1 MFKWNIWGNIVR
13 IKKDWIFY
21 MFFLNLSLDNHQFRK
36 WVLFFSTDIR
46 RCNLLLFKEIAPSVD
61 LLRPLLP
68 ENPYLRSL
76 KVDCGKL
83 DDSAIQ
89 ILLRPSLQELCL
101 VNCSDF
107 SGKLLSEIGGM
118 CKNLRFSIML

>member
-1 MFKWNIWGNIVR
+1 
-13 IKKDWIFY
+13 